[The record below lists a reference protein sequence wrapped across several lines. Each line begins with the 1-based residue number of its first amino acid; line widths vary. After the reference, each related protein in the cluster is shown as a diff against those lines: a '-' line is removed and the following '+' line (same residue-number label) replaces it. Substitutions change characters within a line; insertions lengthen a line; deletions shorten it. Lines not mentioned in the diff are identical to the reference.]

1 MNRGL
6 CIAITS
12 LALSACAQLPVVNPP
27 VQSDFGR
34 ALYHARQDVDAG
46 NYWAADKVLDEFVRT
61 HPDTRDAREIAFW
74 KAAYLVDPA
83 NNFGSLS
90 RGIAA
95 LDAYLAADSTG
106 WYRNEATVLRRTAA
120 VAQGVSG
127 TMTAGEAGSSTS
139 PTDTVAVVGRTR
151 DEEIAA
157 LKEQLAKSRD
167 ELAKVKEELD
177 RIQSR
182 PGSRLGAARTCA
194 APGLHAFH
202 RTAGPPASAAGC

>member
-6 CIAITS
+6 SIAITS
-12 LALSACAQLPVVNPP
+12 LALSACAQLTVVNPP
-27 VQSDFGR
+27 TQSDFER
-34 ALYHARQDVDAG
+34 TLYHARQDVDAG
-46 NYWAADKVLDEFVRT
+46 NYWAADKLLNEFVRT
-61 HPDTRDAREIAFW
+61 HPDTREAREIAFW
-74 KAAYLVDPA
+74 KAAYMTDPA

-90 RGIAA
+90 SGIAA

-127 TMTAGEAGSSTS
+127 NTAGTTATPATPGA
-139 PTDTVAVVGRTR
+139 DTVVLVSRTR

-157 LKEQLAKSRD
+157 LKDQLSKSRD

-177 RIQSR
+177 RIKK
-182 PGSRLGAARTCA
+182 RLAN
-194 APGLHAFH
+194 P
-202 RTAGPPASAAGC
+202 SN